1 MEAVNLKEFSEMFQI
16 IFNVTQER
24 IQRALPAVAALAAA
38 QIAERAP
45 SHEQEYELIMRGL
58 GDDVDLIPLS
68 GDTSADPDGRQR
80 FNRAPGMWLREQIV
94 DPVNVRVNLGS
105 LTISLGNM
113 ESLVANTVFSYTNHG
128 RYGSTTYTSNFGG
141 NLFPLLEFG
150 GAYTVQ
156 AVHAQ
161 RLAPDADKTHRR
173 SSMTKSF
180 QGFRMYSSFDPAVL
194 YEALVELAR
203 LD

>member
-1 MEAVNLKEFSEMFQI
+1 MEAVNIVDVTEMFQT
-16 IFNVTQER
+16 IFGVTQER
-24 IQRALPAVAALAAA
+24 IQSALPAIAALAAA
-38 QIAERAP
+38 EIAERAP
-45 SHEQEYELIMRGL
+45 SHEQEYEMIMRGM
-58 GDDVDLIPLS
+58 GADVDLIPLS
-68 GDTSADPDGRQR
+68 GDSSADPDGRQR

-94 DPVNVRVNLGS
+94 SPVNVRVNLGN

-113 ESLVANTVFSYTNHG
+113 ESLIANSVFSYTNHG
-128 RYGSTTYTSNFGG
+128 RSGSTTYTSNFDG

-161 RLAPDADKTHRR
+161 RLAPDANKSHRR

-203 LD
+203 L

>member
-1 MEAVNLKEFSEMFQI
+1 MEAVNIVDVMEMFQT
-16 IFNVTQER
+16 IFGVTQER
-24 IQRALPAVAALAAA
+24 IQSALPAIAALAAA
-38 QIAERAP
+38 EIAERAP
-45 SHEQEYELIMRGL
+45 SHEQEYEMIMRGM
-58 GDDVDLIPLS
+58 GADVDLIPLS
-68 GDTSADPDGRQR
+68 GDSSADPDGRQR

-94 DPVNVRVNLGS
+94 SPVNVRVNLGN

-113 ESLVANTVFSYTNHG
+113 ESLIANSVFSYTNHG
-128 RYGSTTYTSNFGG
+128 RSGSTTYTSNFDG

-161 RLAPDADKTHRR
+161 RLAPDANKSHRR

-203 LD
+203 L